1 MNNQTEKRLLRILN
15 HAYNEI
21 PYFNNVINDLI
32 DDTEEIAPEL
42 FARLPLFNKQTIRDV
57 GWVNFVSPR
66 YLNDSYMPDVAK
78 GARTE
83 RTSGTTGNPMQILW
97 DQNDY
102 FSSTMNHWKYRNQ
115 FFGIMPASRVC
126 ASAKT
131 TPGNML
137 YYIKGNKLTF
147 CIKRM
152 NWETV
157 PQIIEAINE
166 FQPEWL
172 YLQNSILYI
181 LIYVANKLGMKL
193 PDSIRYIE
201 YLGEPICSYYREQI
215 EKMLTVPT
223 SNMYGCVETN
233 GISYECRCGQNHI
246 IPENVHVELV
256 DLSGASVKEGETG
269 YVCVTGLHNTAMPML
284 RYRLNDLASMDYSG
298 NCPCGNPNPTIQI
311 KAARMPEFLL
321 LDDLSVYDRAQMYCP
336 INSGMQ
342 LFETDA
348 QDIVFNL
355 KMDTLDHYEVLVYQ
369 NPRSEADVEKVLRE
383 MFLAYG
389 LPNIQ
394 FTVHATEKD
403 DPSKPVGV
411 LKLR

>member
-42 FARLPLFNKQTIRDV
+42 FARLPLFNKQTVRDV

-66 YLNDSYMPDVAK
+66 YLNDPYMPDVAK

-115 FFGIMPASRVC
+115 FFGIMPASRMC

-147 CIKRM
+147 SIKRM

-157 PQIIEAINE
+157 PQI
-166 FQPEWL
+166 Q
-172 YLQNSILYI
+172 
-181 LIYVANKLGMKL
+181 
-193 PDSIRYIE
+193 
-201 YLGEPICSYYREQI
+201 
-215 EKMLTVPT
+215 
-223 SNMYGCVETN
+223 
-233 GISYECRCGQNHI
+233 
-246 IPENVHVELV
+246 
-256 DLSGASVKEGETG
+256 
-269 YVCVTGLHNTAMPML
+269 
-284 RYRLNDLASMDYSG
+284 
-298 NCPCGNPNPTIQI
+298 
-311 KAARMPEFLL
+311 
-321 LDDLSVYDRAQMYCP
+321 
-336 INSGMQ
+336 
-342 LFETDA
+342 
-348 QDIVFNL
+348 
-355 KMDTLDHYEVLVYQ
+355 LVY
-369 NPRSEADVEKVLRE
+369 
-383 MFLAYG
+383 
-389 LPNIQ
+389 
-394 FTVHATEKD
+394 
-403 DPSKPVGV
+403 
-411 LKLR
+411 